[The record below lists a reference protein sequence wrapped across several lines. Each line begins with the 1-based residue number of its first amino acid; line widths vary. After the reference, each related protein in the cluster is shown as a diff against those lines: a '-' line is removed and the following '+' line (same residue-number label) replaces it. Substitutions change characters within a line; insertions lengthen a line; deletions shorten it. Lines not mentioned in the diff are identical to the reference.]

1 MTKLEGRYFTSRDNS
16 DIYVT
21 KYGTSDIISHGMAP
35 IPKEKAMTKA
45 WTYTVSEL
53 KFGVD
58 STLDANIQK
67 KYKKHT
73 TRATKE
79 IILKM

>member
-21 KYGTSDIISHGMAP
+21 KYGTSDIISQGMAP

-45 WTYTVSEL
+45 
-53 KFGVD
+53 
-58 STLDANIQK
+58 
-67 KYKKHT
+67 
-73 TRATKE
+73 
-79 IILKM
+79 